1 MTNRLLTNTILYLRQ
16 NALAAIALFV
26 ALGGTGYAAAGLPS
40 HGASTPKASA
50 AAAPLRA
57 HGQVVA
63 WAIVDSKGHAV
74 AGNPWPRVQGGS
86 GGVHA
91 VRWHGIPTSTN
102 RKQYCASL
110 ATVDDQFSSP
120 DVTLSGQP
128 AAVGYADA
136 TNQGH
141 AVYVATFSPTG
152 LPTPLG
158 FEVALIC

>member
-1 MTNRLLTNTILYLRQ
+1 LTNRLLTQTILYLRQ

-40 HGASTPKASA
+40 QGASTRKASV

-63 WAIVDSKGHAV
+63 WAIVNGKGHAV
-74 AGNPWPRVQGGS
+74 AGNPWPRVQGG
-86 GGVHA
+86 GGVYT
-91 VRWHGIPTSTN
+91 VRWRGIPTSTK
-102 RKQYCASL
+102 RKQYCASPV
-110 ATVDDQFSSP
+110 TVDNQFSSP

-128 AAVGYADA
+128 AAAGYADA
-136 TNQGH
+136 TNLGH
-141 AVYVATFSPTG
+141 AVYVATFNPG
-152 LPTPLG
+152 GQPTPLA